1 MNDRKKIEV
10 EICTLQGN
18 LTEWSLR
25 NDFNPLWKTYWRGK
39 LGFDF
44 FHLSNSGTDLSVLA
58 ATWVVVWQQ
67 LSITIDWSVPAIVAT
82 GYDTTPACLLP
93 ACKVQFQSFLTLLGT
108 FSIFCS
114 TQGGIS
120 MSHGIT
126 VLIGIRVPIIENQQ
140 DLEIRRLKEH
150 WLVTRQ

>member
-18 LTEWSLR
+18 LTAWSLR
-25 NDFNPLWKTYWRGK
+25 KDFNPLWKTYWRGK

-44 FHLSNSGTDLSVLA
+44 FHLSNSGTDLSVL

-93 ACKVQFQSFLTLLGT
+93 ASKVKFQSFLTLAGT
-108 FSIFCS
+108 VCIFSFVN
-114 TQGGIS
+114 GGIS
-120 MSHGIT
+120 LSHGVT
-126 VLIGIRVPIIENQQ
+126 VFSGIWVPSIICAPS
-140 DLEIRRLKEH
+140 
-150 WLVTRQ
+150 